1 MSLDDKI
8 MKLNEQ
14 RFATIVIL
22 CNVLD
27 AEAGVSNGVKSAVAS
42 SLLSMMERSMIKEDE
57 PLKNLLNHSIDRFCA
72 EIEETKGIEN
82 FKQTLLN
89 RVEEAKVLID
99 ELNEKARRIKEGED
113 ILKGICLN

>member
-1 MSLDDKI
+1 MSSDDKL

-14 RFATIVIL
+14 RFTTIIIL

-27 AEAGVSNGVKSAVAS
+27 AEKGVSNSVKSAVAA
-42 SLLSMMERSMIKEDE
+42 SLLSMMDRSMIKEDE

-72 EIEETKGIEN
+72 EMEETKGVEN
-82 FKQTLLN
+82 FKQTLMD
-89 RVEEAKVLID
+89 RVEEAQGLVD

>member
-14 RFATIVIL
+14 RFATIIIL
-22 CNVLD
+22 CNILD
-27 AEAGVSNGVKSAVAS
+27 ADSGVSNSVKSAVAA
-42 SLLSMMERSMIKEDE
+42 SLLSMMERSMIDEDE
-57 PLKNLLNHSIDRFCA
+57 PLKNLLNHSIDRFCM

-82 FKQTLLN
+82 FKQTLVD
-89 RVEEAKVLID
+89 RVEEAKGLVD
-99 ELNEKARRIKEGED
+99 ELNAKARRIREADE